1 MCEKIFK
8 SLIQV
13 KDHMQWMEKN
23 KSLQS
28 VCKSKTFS
36 FDPLVVL
43 LLKKQ
48 MIAGGG
54 LVSADFETAGATN
67 VTGTKI
73 IELDTKHFP
82 TGGTRKYFTLLFL
95 EPCLIL

>member
-1 MCEKIFK
+1 
-8 SLIQV
+8 
-13 KDHMQWMEKN
+13 MQWMEKN

-48 MIAGGG
+48 IIAGGG
-54 LVSADFETAGATN
+54 FGGLASADFELT
-67 VTGTKI
+67 
-73 IELDTKHFP
+73 
-82 TGGTRKYFTLLFL
+82 
-95 EPCLIL
+95 